1 MPTIR
6 YTDAAV
12 EPLTLAEAKRHLRV
26 DDDDA
31 DTNADIA
38 SAITT
43 ARMDA
48 EHRLQRSLITTVWQY
63 TADGFPWRDWR
74 DCRDWHDRAA
84 IRLPMGQVNSIVHL
98 KYTDVGGVLR
108 TWAADQYQ
116 LHADRI
122 TPAPGVSWPD
132 TLADKAGAVEVRY
145 SAGYGDAAATV
156 PGPIK
161 SWLRLAVADL
171 WEQRRRSTEKPLVPQ
186 HFADH
191 LLDAYRI
198 WSV

>member
-1 MPTIR
+1 MPTASPPR
-6 YTDAAV
+6 
-12 EPLTLAEAKRHLRV
+12 L
-26 DDDDA
+26 
-31 DTNADIA
+31 A
-38 SAITT
+38 SA
-43 ARMDA
+43 
-48 EHRLQRSLITTVWQY
+48 
-63 TADGFPWRDWR
+63 GP
-74 DCRDWHDRAA
+74 
-84 IRLPMGQVNSIVHL
+84 
-98 KYTDVGGVLR
+98 
-108 TWAADQYQ
+108 
-116 LHADRI
+116 
-122 TPAPGVSWPD
+122 
-132 TLADKAGAVEVRY
+132 TLADKAGAIEVRY

>member
-1 MPTIR
+1 MPTTR

-38 SAITT
+38 SDIAT

-63 TADGFPWRDWR
+63 TADEFPVRDWR
-74 DCRDWHDRAA
+74 DCRDWHDRAH
-84 IRLPMGQVNSIVHL
+84 IRLPMGQVNSIVHI

-116 LHADRI
+116 PHADRI
-122 TPAPGVSWPD
+122 TPR
-132 TLADKAGAVEVRY
+132 LA
-145 SAGYGDAAATV
+145 SAGPTPWPTKPARSKCATAQVMATPPRPCPPPSKLAAA
-156 PGPIK
+156 G
-161 SWLRLAVADL
+161 RGRDL
-171 WEQRRRSTEKPLVPQ
+171 WGTAPPQHRKPLVPSTSPTTCWTPTGSG
-186 HFADH
+186 A
-191 LLDAYRI
+191 
-198 WSV
+198 

>member
-1 MPTIR
+1 MPTTR

-31 DTNADIA
+31 DTNADIS

-63 TADGFPWRDWR
+63 TAGGFHWSAWRDWR
-74 DCRDWHDRAA
+74 DWTNQGP
-84 IRLPMGQVNSIVHL
+84 IRLSMGEVNTIVHI
-98 KYTDVGGVLR
+98 KYTDVNGVLR
-108 TWAADQYQ
+108 TLAEDQYQ
-116 LHADRI
+116 LHDNCI

-132 TLADKAGAVEVRY
+132 TLADKAGAIEVRY
-145 SAGYGDAAATV
+145 SAGYGDTAAAV